1 MPGAGDEVT
10 PSYCSCDGSNGA
22 MVNQR
27 PSGWILRTSAI
38 GLVSLGGQMSAA
50 LYNAY
55 LPIFYGAFIASNT
68 LIGLVMIIDNIASL
82 TIQPYFAGLSDR
94 VDSKLGR
101 RIPFRLACSHI
112 AALFS
117 ALIPRASSLA
127 LLFAATILV
136 NTAGA
141 AFNSPGYALMP
152 DITPRP
158 LRSRANGILNM
169 MGGLGAVIAFLV
181 LSPLIR
187 RSRTLPFDVA
197 SGILLGALVVIL
209 LVIRERRLSQLYL
222 ADQAPASG
230 VEVGRLL
237 PAARMVVLS
246 RDRTLLFLMLGALS
260 WVAAVNGVQ
269 NMFTRYG
276 VQHLGLDPAGA
287 TSILAFFAIAFIACS
302 VPAGILGDRI
312 GRLKTI
318 RLGAAGTLVT
328 FVAVSFIRDAALY
341 RLSLIIGGA
350 GWALVITNAY
360 PFFVDRIP
368 AAQTRTFTGLRDA
381 ALALAG
387 AGPPALFGAVVDA
400 VGVGGLFVPGGG
412 FIAGGLAGTFRLNNH
427 TPPLRASRT

>member
-1 MPGAGDEVT
+1 
-10 PSYCSCDGSNGA
+10 
-22 MVNQR
+22 MVNQT

-38 GLVSLGGQMSAA
+38 GLAYLAAQMSAA

-94 VDSKLGR
+94 VDTKLGR
-101 RIPFRLACSHI
+101 RIPFLLVGI
-112 AALFS
+112 PVAALSFVM
-117 ALIPRASSLA
+117 IPRARSFT
-127 LLFAATILV
+127 LLFAATLLV

-187 RSRTLPFDVA
+187 RSRTLPFDIA
-197 SGILLGALVVIL
+197 SGILLAALVVIL
-209 LVIRERRLSQLYL
+209 LVIRERRLSHLYL
-222 ADQAPASG
+222 ADQAPASD

-246 RDRTLLFLMLGALS
+246 RDRSLLFLMLGALA

-276 VQHLGLDPAGA
+276 VQHFGLDPAGA

-328 FVAVSFIRDAALY
+328 FVAVSFIRDAVLY

-368 AAQTRTFTGLRDA
+368 AAPTRTFTGLWDA
-381 ALALAG
+381 TPALAG
-387 AGPPALFGAVVDA
+387 PVPPPVFGRPGAVVGFGA
-400 VGVGGLFVPGGG
+400 FFVPGGG
-412 FIAGGLAGTFRLNNH
+412 VMAAL
-427 TPPLRASRT
+427 

>member
-1 MPGAGDEVT
+1 MRGAGDEVA
-10 PSYCSCDGSNGA
+10 PSYCSCNGSNGA
-22 MVNQR
+22 MVTQT

-38 GLVSLGGQMSAA
+38 GLAYLGAQMSAA
-50 LYNAY
+50 LYHAY

-68 LIGLVMIIDNIASL
+68 LIGLVLIIDNIASL

-94 VDSKLGR
+94 VDTKLGR
-101 RIPFRLACSHI
+101 RIPFLLVGI
-112 AALFS
+112 PVAALFFVM
-117 ALIPRASSLA
+117 IPRARSLA

-158 LRSRANGILNM
+158 LRSRANGILSM

-187 RSRTLPFDVA
+187 RSRTLPFDIA

-222 ADQAPASG
+222 ADQAPASD

-246 RDRTLLFLMLGALS
+246 RDRTLLFLMLGALA

-276 VQHLGLDPAGA
+276 VQHLGLDPARRP
-287 TSILAFFAIAFIACS
+287 SLRSLRSPSSHVRFLPESLAIVS
-302 VPAGILGDRI
+302 AG
-312 GRLKTI
+312 
-318 RLGAAGTLVT
+318 
-328 FVAVSFIRDAALY
+328 
-341 RLSLIIGGA
+341 
-350 GWALVITNAY
+350 
-360 PFFVDRIP
+360 
-368 AAQTRTFTGLRDA
+368 
-381 ALALAG
+381 
-387 AGPPALFGAVVDA
+387 
-400 VGVGGLFVPGGG
+400 
-412 FIAGGLAGTFRLNNH
+412 
-427 TPPLRASRT
+427 

>member
-1 MPGAGDEVT
+1 MRAAQEMRERHPTVLVMVRTA
-10 PSYCSCDGSNGA
+10 A
-22 MVNQR
+22 MVTQT

-38 GLVSLGGQMSAA
+38 GLAYLAAQMSAA

-94 VDSKLGR
+94 VDTRLGR
-101 RIPFRLACSHI
+101 RIPFLLVGI
-112 AALFS
+112 PVAALSFVM
-117 ALIPRASSLA
+117 IPRARSFT
-127 LLFAATILV
+127 LLFAATLLV

-158 LRSRANGILNM
+158 LRSRATGILNM
-169 MGGLGAVIAFLV
+169 RGGLGAVIAFLV

-187 RSRTLPFDVA
+187 RSRTLPFDIA
-197 SGILLGALVVIL
+197 SGILLAALVVIL
-209 LVIRERRLSQLYL
+209 LVIRERQLSHLYL
-222 ADQAPASG
+222 ADQAPASDA
-230 VEVGRLL
+230 EVGRLL
-237 PAARMVVLS
+237 PAVRMVVLS
-246 RDRTLLFLMLGALS
+246 RDRSLLFLMLGALA

-302 VPAGILGDRI
+302 VPAGILGDRL
-312 GRLKTI
+312 GRLKAI

-328 FVAVSFIRDAALY
+328 LLAVSFIRDAVLY
-341 RLSLIIGGA
+341 RLSLIIGGV

-368 AAQTRTFTGLRDA
+368 AAQTGTFTGLWNA
-381 ALALAG
+381 TLALAG
-387 AGPPALFGAVVDA
+387 PVAPPVHRAGGGG
-400 VGVGGLFVPGGG
+400 VGVGGLFLAGGG
-412 FIAGGLAGTFRLNNH
+412 VLVGGIAG
-427 TPPLRASRT
+427 

>member
-22 MVNQR
+22 MINQR

-50 LYNAY
+50 LYNSY

-68 LIGLVMIIDNIASL
+68 LIGLEMILDNTASL

-94 VDSKLGR
+94 VDTKLGR
-101 RIPFRLACSHI
+101 RIPFLLVGI
-112 AALFS
+112 PVAALFFVM
-117 ALIPRASSLA
+117 IPRARSFT
-127 LLFAATILV
+127 LLFAATLLV

-187 RSRTLPFDVA
+187 RSRTLPFDIA

-209 LVIRERRLSQLYL
+209 FVIRERRLSQLYL
-222 ADQAPASG
+222 ADQAPASD
-230 VEVGRLL
+230 VAVGRLL
-237 PAARMVVLS
+237 PAARMVVQS
-246 RDRTLLFLMLGALS
+246 PDRTLLFLMLGALA
-260 WVAAVNGVQ
+260 WVAAVTGVQ

-287 TSILAFFAIAFIACS
+287 TSILAFFAIAFIACA

-328 FVAVSFIRDAALY
+328 FVAVSFIRDAVLY

-350 GWALVITNAY
+350 GWGPGITHTH
-360 PFFVDRIP
+360 PFFLGPVP
-368 AAQTRTFTGLRDA
+368 AGPTSNFTRPWRATPSP
-381 ALALAG
+381 AG
-387 AGPPALFGAVVDA
+387 A
-400 VGVGGLFVPGGG
+400 
-412 FIAGGLAGTFRLNNH
+412 
-427 TPPLRASRT
+427 